1 VADAGACA
9 VLSTLALKG
18 VLDETLAGFE
28 RSSCFRYAV
37 QIHATQA
44 LLEILRKGDPA
55 DLLIM
60 TSEGIDSLKL
70 ERTDLGRSGVGLAVR
85 SGSAKPNITGLEDFK
100 RAIEKAE
107 SVAHSRVGAS
117 GLYFARLVGELGIKP
132 KKVVVVDKGP
142 VALAVARG
150 EAELGVQQLCE
161 LAPVKGID
169 IVGPFPD
176 QVQVYTTFS
185 AGIPAGS
192 RQPDAARALI
202 AFLGSDE
209 VSDAMRRSRIEK
221 GS

>member
-1 VADAGACA
+1 
-9 VLSTLALKG
+9 
-18 VLDETLAGFE
+18 VLDDTLAGFE
-28 RSSCFRYAV
+28 AASGHRYAV

-55 DLLIM
+55 DLLVM
-60 TSEGIDSLKL
+60 TAEGIDSLGL
-70 ERTDLGRSGVGLAVR
+70 PRTDLGRSGVGLAVR
-85 SGSAKPNITGLEDFK
+85 SGAPKPRIDSLENFK
-100 RAIEKAE
+100 RAITGTA

-117 GLYFARLVGELGIKP
+117 GLYFAQLIGELGIQP

-176 QVQVYTTFS
+176 EVQVYTTFS
-185 AGIPAGS
+185 AAIPSTS
-192 RQPDAARALI
+192 RYAAAARALI
-202 AFLGSDE
+202 GFLRSNKARE
-209 VSDAMRRSRIEK
+209 AMLRNHMQPTT
-221 GS
+221 